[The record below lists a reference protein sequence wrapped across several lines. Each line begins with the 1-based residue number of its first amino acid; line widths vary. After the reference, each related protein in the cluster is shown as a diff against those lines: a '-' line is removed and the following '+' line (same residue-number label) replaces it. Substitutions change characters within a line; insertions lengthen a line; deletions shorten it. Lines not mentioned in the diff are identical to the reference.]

1 MSIKVQV
8 TGGYSAA
15 RTGEVV
21 DRLGGSFAGVTWKYL
36 LLLKGA
42 TLPAV
47 NAAAWL
53 TPDSVDTAT
62 TGIAKVNFV
71 IPSNQAVGQYRL
83 AIKMT
88 TANWTEVVVA
98 EDDFIDVS

>member
-1 MSIKVQV
+1 MTIKVIV

-21 DRLGGSFAGVTWKYL
+21 DRLGGSFTGVTWKYC
-36 LLLKGA
+36 LLLKGTA
-42 TLPAV
+42 IPAI

-62 TGIAKVNFV
+62 TGLAKVNFV

-88 TANWTEVVVA
+88 TANWTEIIVA
-98 EDDFIDVS
+98 EDDYIDVS